1 MQKQKNTFYFI
12 LCTVGILLGITLAT
26 LATWADYES
35 ASYGFA
41 RRATTPFHGLSCP
54 IFMTRNETQTVR
66 IKLTNTTE
74 KPISPSLRTE
84 ISTRL
89 TADTQLEF
97 FQLAVGESIFVERT
111 INADNIDLGQF
122 IFVKAGIFSAYPL
135 PDQENTC
142 GVFMLSMPGNGT
154 VILILGTLLSVGMI
168 SLGAFFLRKNDL
180 QQRRSNLLLVIGALT
195 MLAMA
200 LAFVGSWIA
209 SLLMI
214 VLVILLSSISFS
226 IISR

>member
-12 LCTVGILLGITLAT
+12 LYVLGILLGITLAA

-54 IFMTRNETQTVR
+54 IFMTRSETQTVR

-74 KPISPSLRTE
+74 RPISPSLRTE

-89 TADTQLEF
+89 TADTKLEF
-97 FQLAVGESIFVERT
+97 FQLAPGESTIVERT
-111 INADNIDLGQF
+111 IDADNIDLGQF
-122 IFVKAGIFSAYPL
+122 IFVKAGVFSAYPM

-142 GVFMLSMPGNGT
+142 GVFILSMPGNGT
-154 VILILGTLLSVGMI
+154 VILILGTVISVALISAGFLL
-168 SLGAFFLRKNDL
+168 LRKNDL
-180 QQRRSNLLLVIGALT
+180 QQKQSNLLLVIGGLAI
-195 MLAMA
+195 LAMT
-200 LAFVGSWIA
+200 LAFLGSWIPA
-209 SLLMI
+209 MLTI
-214 VLVILLSSISFS
+214 VLVVLLSSISLN
-226 IISR
+226 ISGR

>member
-1 MQKQKNTFYFI
+1 MQKQKNTFYLI
-12 LCTVGILLGITLAT
+12 LYVVGILLGITLAT

-35 ASYGFA
+35 ASYGFS

-54 IFMTRNETQTVR
+54 ILMTRDETQIVR

-89 TADTQLEF
+89 TAETQLEF
-97 FQLAVGESIFVERT
+97 FQLAVGESTYVERT
-111 INADNIDLGQF
+111 IDADNIDLGQF
-122 IFVKAGIFSAYPL
+122 IFVKAGVFSAYPL

-142 GVFMLSMPGNGT
+142 GVFILPMPGNGT
-154 VILILGTLLSVGMI
+154 VILILGTLLSTALI
-168 SLGAFFLRKNDL
+168 SGGFFFLRNNDL
-180 QQRRSNLLLVIGALT
+180 QQKQSNLLMVIGGLT
-195 MLAMA
+195 ILAMT
-200 LAFVGSWIA
+200 LAFVGSWIP
-209 SLLMI
+209 SLLTI

-226 IISR
+226 IVSR

>member
-1 MQKQKNTFYFI
+1 MQKQKNTFYLI
-12 LCTVGILLGITLAT
+12 LYVVGILLGVTLAT

-54 IFMTRNETQTVR
+54 IFMTRDETQIVR

-84 ISTRL
+84 ISTTV
-89 TADTQLEF
+89 TADTRLEF

-142 GVFMLSMPGNGT
+142 GVFILSMPGNGT
-154 VILILGTLLSVGMI
+154 VILSLGTLLSAALI
-168 SLGAFFLRKNDL
+168 SGGFFFLRKNDL
-180 QQRRSNLLLVIGALT
+180 QRKQSNLLLVIGALT
-195 MLAMA
+195 ILAMTF
-200 LAFVGSWIA
+200 AFIGSWIA
-209 SLLMI
+209 AMLTI

-226 IISR
+226 IVSR